1 MLAAVKHSRL
11 PISPDRLEAIGA
23 SAVLWLAWL
32 AGVIFSLGAP
42 RKSRRL
48 RRFVKRC
55 ERWVECITYL
65 RARLRFGSA
74 PHFHH
79 APRAAAAPG
88 FRRQGGS
95 KRLFMRCARIRAPR
109 GASLRE
115 RVTRLL
121 EALAYPEPY
130 MARLLKR
137 LAHGLHGARLVVCA
151 PPAYAL
157 GADVPRA
164 ILTTDSS

>member
-1 MLAAVKHSRL
+1 MKHVRL
-11 PISPDRLEAIGA
+11 PVSPDRLEALAA

-48 RRFVKRC
+48 HRFVKRC

-95 KRLFMRCARIRAPR
+95 KRLFMRSAHIRAPR
-109 GASLRE
+109 GASLRA

-121 EALAYPEPY
+121 EALAHPEPY
-130 MARLLKR
+130 MARFLKR

-151 PPAYAL
+151 PPAHAI
-157 GADVPRA
+157 GEDAPRA
-164 ILTTDSS
+164 VVAANSS